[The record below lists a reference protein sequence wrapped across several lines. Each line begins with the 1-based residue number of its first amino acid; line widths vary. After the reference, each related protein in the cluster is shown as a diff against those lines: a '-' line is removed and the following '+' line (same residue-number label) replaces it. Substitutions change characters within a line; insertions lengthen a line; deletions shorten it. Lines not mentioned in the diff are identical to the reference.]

1 MEVAWLLIDCTPSIR
16 KARCGGRL
24 ISSNARTMRLRLPRG
39 AGMLTVMTSR
49 FGGTTN
55 ESGLSRPKIKSPVA
69 FGPILFN
76 YHVPMSDT
84 LNILAGLHDLVAR
97 CRRRS
102 SGSRLIENL
111 SYFLGQSAEGERL
124 AQQMYPCIK
133 PAVVDDRIS
142 CVTCCEQHL
151 DRRMEALGMIG
162 DISSVKAIRQYDVG
176 KKKIDATRGF
186 KESDCRSP
194 IRRLENL
201 ITEVTKHTRRIG
213 AQIVMVFYDKN
224 SLIAV

>member
-1 MEVAWLLIDCTPSIR
+1 
-16 KARCGGRL
+16 
-24 ISSNARTMRLRLPRG
+24 
-39 AGMLTVMTSR
+39 
-49 FGGTTN
+49 
-55 ESGLSRPKIKSPVA
+55 
-69 FGPILFN
+69 
-76 YHVPMSDT
+76 
-84 LNILAGLHDLVAR
+84 
-97 CRRRS
+97 
-102 SGSRLIENL
+102 
-111 SYFLGQSAEGERL
+111 
-124 AQQMYPCIK
+124 
-133 PAVVDDRIS
+133 
-142 CVTCCEQHL
+142 
-151 DRRMEALGMIG
+151 MIG